1 MGRLARE
8 CGCRH
13 LQLPGRW
20 AYYLVPPIVKSIRVS
35 MNTGSERSVTEV
47 ELGRSGRTVGMG
59 ATLGFC
65 LRASMTPVIVAMF

>member
-1 MGRLARE
+1 
-8 CGCRH
+8 
-13 LQLPGRW
+13 
-20 AYYLVPPIVKSIRVS
+20 
-35 MNTGSERSVTEV
+35 MNTGSERSVIEV